1 MKKILIIGLLALL
14 GVKGTFAQNPPFM
27 DVTSELGLDGN
38 REGTDRAIGQAWGD
52 YDGDGWVDLY
62 VTDTDGENIL
72 FRNVRGQRFERIYDE
87 AIALWD
93 EYSGGAIFADYDNDG
108 DQDLYVL
115 NWGENA
121 LLRNDGG
128 VFVDVTEI
136 AGVGGGD
143 KNSQT
148 ASWGDYDEDG
158 FLDLYVANWSCY
170 DRCGRPQQGDI
181 DRFYRNNGD
190 GTFTNVTNLLGSK
203 VLGAGFVASFIDFDN
218 DGDSD
223 IYLVNDEFINP
234 VGNALWRNDGAGCD
248 GWCWEEISAESN
260 TDSKLMGMGLA
271 TADFDRDG
279 HLDFFFSNAGP
290 MELLRSRG
298 DGTFENVALDAGVEF
313 SEGVGWG
320 TLFLDYNNDG
330 WQDLY
335 IAILEGA
342 GKHNPGNPLFRNF
355 GDGTF
360 GQVFQSG
367 ANDVG
372 GTLGVASADYDRDG
386 RIDLVIGNIDDGYKL
401 YRNVD
406 ANENSWIAFKLIGAD
421 NINRD
426 AIGSRVYVT
435 TDEGTQMQEIIAGGS
450 LGAGS
455 ELVLHFGIGEAES
468 ADIDIVW
475 TNGKRQ
481 RFENIVVNDRYTL
494 TYGDAMG
501 QAFALQ
507 STRYAGGIGMIL
519 GLGLISGLVG
529 FWFLWLKPQVRL
541 ESTLKRAEEA

>member
-1 MKKILIIGLLALL
+1 MKKLLMIVFLFLA
-14 GVKGTFAQNPPFM
+14 TMRIASADNPPFQ
-27 DVTSELGLDGN
+27 DVTAAFGLDGN

-62 VTDTDGENIL
+62 VTDTDGENYL
-72 FRNVRGQRFERIYDE
+72 FRNVRGQTFERVDDE
-87 AIALWD
+87 AVALWD
-93 EYSGGAIFADYDNDG
+93 DYSGGAIFADYDNDG

-128 VFVDVTEI
+128 VFVDVTEA

-158 FLDLYVANWSCY
+158 FLDLYVANWACY
-170 DRCGRPQQGDI
+170 DRCGRPQEGDI
-181 DRFYRNNGD
+181 DRFYHNNGD
-190 GTFTNVTNLLGSK
+190 GTFTNVTNLLGGK

-234 VGNALWRNDGAGCD
+234 VGNALWRNDGAGCN

-260 TDSKLMGMGLA
+260 ADSKLMGMGLA
-271 TADFDRDG
+271 TTDFDRDG

-298 DGTFENVALDAGVEF
+298 DGTFENVAPAAGVEF
-313 SEGVGWG
+313 SEGIGWG
-320 TLFLDYNNDG
+320 TVFLDYNNDG

-335 IAILEGA
+335 IAIMDGA
-342 GKHNPGNPLFRNF
+342 GEHNPGNPLFRNF

-367 ANDVG
+367 ANDMG
-372 GTLGVASADYDRDG
+372 QTLGVASADFDQDG
-386 RIDLVIGNIDDGYKL
+386 RVDLVIGNIDEGYKL

-406 ANENSWIAFKLIGAD
+406 ESDNNWLAFKLIGAD
-421 NINRD
+421 GINRD
-426 AIGSRVYVT
+426 AVGSRVYVT

-455 ELVLHFGIGEAES
+455 ELVLHFGVGEVES
-468 ADIDIVW
+468 ADIEIVW
-475 TNGKRQ
+475 TNGERQ
-481 RFENIVVNDRYTL
+481 TFENATINRRYTL
-494 TYGDAMG
+494 TYGDSLG
-501 QAFALQ
+501 QAFALH
-507 STRYAGGIGMIL
+507 STRYAGAIGAGIGVFLLVAL
-519 GLGLISGLVG
+519 GG
-529 FWFLWLKPQVRL
+529 FWFLWLKPQAKL
-541 ESTLKRAEEA
+541 